1 MTAIRELA
9 TGPELLDVTWDDGT
23 STSYLWLWLR
33 DHSHDPETLHP
44 VSAQRLLFTAGVPT
58 EITAARAEVEGDE
71 LVVDWVGGGTS
82 RLPVDFLARY
92 RTPEP
97 IPTRV
102 TGIDR
107 VLWDATTVSPT
118 PSIPYEEVM
127 ASDEGTIA
135 WLRLVATY
143 GFALV
148 TGTPATTEATEELVR
163 RVAYVRESIFGGFWW
178 FTADLKHADLAYT
191 NTELLAHT
199 DGTYSH
205 DGPGL
210 QLLHCIEFLD
220 AVGGE
225 STMVDGF
232 RIAQELAEKSPEHFE
247 FLRTFS
253 VPGQYIGDGAHLMS
267 SRPVF
272 RYDQTGELVQV
283 SFNNGDRAPFLLE
296 PQDMTR
302 FYDALRAFE
311 ELAND
316 ERLQW
321 SHVLAPGEAML
332 FDNWRVLHG
341 RKAYSG
347 KRTLCGAYLNHEDF
361 ESRLRRGV

>member
-1 MTAIRELA
+1 MASIRDLA
-9 TGPELLDVTWDDGT
+9 PGTDTLDVTWDDGVT
-23 STSYLWLWLR
+23 TTYLWLWLR

-44 VSAQRLLFTAGVPT
+44 VSQQRLVFTAGVPAD
-58 EITAARAEVEGDE
+58 IAGARAEVVDGE

-82 RLPVDFLARY
+82 RLPVAFLERFRVPA
-92 RTPEP
+92 TV
-97 IPTRV
+97 PTRV
-102 TGIDR
+102 DVER
-107 VLWDATTVSPT
+107 ELWDSTTIYPT
-118 PSIPYEEVM
+118 PSVPYDEVM
-127 ASDEGTIA
+127 GSDEGTVR
-135 WLRLVATY
+135 WLREVARW

-148 TGTPATTEATEELVR
+148 TGTPATTEATEELVK
-163 RVAYVRESIFGGFWW
+163 RVAYIRESIFGGFWW
-178 FTADLKHADLAYT
+178 FTADLKHDDLAYT

-220 AVGGE
+220 PVGGD

-232 RIAQELAEKSPEHFE
+232 RIAAELKAKNPEAFE
-247 FLRTFS
+247 LLSSFS

-272 RYDQTGELVQV
+272 RHDQTGELVQV
-283 SFNNGDRAPFLLE
+283 SFNNGDRAPFLLHPDE
-296 PQDMTR
+296 QR
-302 FYDALRAFE
+302 AFYDALRAFE

-321 SHVLAPGEAML
+321 VHVLQPGEAML

-347 KRTLCGAYLNHEDF
+347 TRTLCGAYLNHEDF